1 MDPVLDRIDA
11 WQQAGLIDPVT
22 ADRLRAAETGR
33 GGPDRAP
40 NAGGPRPATR
50 RGVSAADVFGPGPT
64 VVEMFAYLGGGFLLA
79 AWTAFV
85 SRVAGDDSSAVV
97 IGGGLLVAAL
107 VLGGLGLVL
116 RSGDER
122 RRRGARMAFLGAT
135 LYAVGAAAGFLGSL
149 RVTGSAEALILAVV
163 AVSVAVG
170 VRFLH
175 AGLLT
180 QVGLLASITSV
191 GATSLAWLRDLVAP
205 VSYGEKG
212 EPIGATPDPLV
223 LILVAA
229 ATWLIVAFAIGLL
242 AVLEANGR
250 RDSAS
255 APGAP
260 ARRAT
265 LTRAWAGLV
274 AVAGLA
280 SALSATDLR
289 PDGDFGRVVAPW
301 VMDAIL
307 LGLAAILVER
317 AFRRRSG
324 AFLVAAGLGMVIA
337 LTDFNFSYL
346 SRSPEIGLLIE
357 GGLLLAVGFGAD
369 RLRRRLPGFG
379 AAPATPEPPSES
391 PADPELESGNAAAR

>member
-1 MDPVLDRIDA
+1 MDPVLARIDA
-11 WQQAGLIDPVT
+11 WQQADLIDSVT
-22 ADRLRAAETGR
+22 ADRLRAAEAART
-33 GGPDRAP
+33 GPDQAP
-40 NAGGPRPATR
+40 LPSATR
-50 RGVSAADVFGPGPT
+50 PTTRVGVSAADVFGPGPT

-85 SRVAGDDSSAVV
+85 SRLAGDESSPVV

-107 VLGGLGLVL
+107 VLGGIGLVL

-122 RRRGARMAFLGAT
+122 RRRGAGMAFLGAT
-135 LYAVGAAAGFLGSL
+135 MFAVGAGAGFLSGL
-149 RVTGSAEALILAVV
+149 RVSGSAEALILALIAVTV
-163 AVSVAVG
+163 AVA

-180 QVGLLASITSV
+180 QLGLLTSITSV
-191 GATSLAWLRDLVAP
+191 GAASLAFLRDLVAP

-223 LILVAA
+223 LILVSA
-229 ATWLIVAFAIGLL
+229 ATWLIVALAIGLL
-242 AVLEANGR
+242 ALREASAR
-250 RDSAS
+250 RDSGS

-280 SALSATDLR
+280 SALSMSDSR
-289 PDGDFGRVVAPW
+289 PDGDFGRVIAPW
-301 VMDAIL
+301 IMDAVL
-307 LGLAAILVER
+307 LALAAILVER

-324 AFLVAAGLGMVIA
+324 AFLLAAGLGLVIA

-346 SRSPEIGLLIE
+346 SSSPEIGLLIE

-369 RLRRRLPGFG
+369 RVRRRLPGGDAPRSTLEPPAESPTEPERESG
-379 AAPATPEPPSES
+379 AASV
-391 PADPELESGNAAAR
+391 G